1 MANNTSKPNSGI
13 TSADAKVAEQVRNQ
27 YAAMEIAARSLAKDM
42 KYVLENLKESSS
54 ILDKQAG
61 MFKDISKSSQL
72 LNYAAKSNAN
82 IAKDVAAL
90 YDAEV
95 QSRSNLL
102 LKQNMLT
109 QGLQGEYAQ
118 LLTTYML
125 ENDITDVN
133 DRKAKLFVK
142 ELQERQT
149 IARKIEDE
157 LDLIEELATWQEGLN
172 HELEEYAKGWEK
184 IKSKIKAIVT
194 DPQVAKAVFLTS
206 MAKKAEEVYES
217 FEKLEQSGLTVG
229 QRVDY
234 MAKGFSLMSA
244 VGLSDT
250 KGVLDEMVATMGTMN
265 SLTSAE
271 VDHVGHLAKEMGV
284 TGQEAFGLVEGFSK
298 LPGET
303 MATATHAADYVKSLS
318 KANGVAPG
326 KITKEIAKNTELMAL
341 GGYKSAK
348 AFTEAAMKAQ
358 KMGVELSTTS
368 RVMNGLLNFE
378 NSINKQMEASVLLG
392 KEINLDRA
400 RQLALE
406 GKSVEATE
414 EVLKNVGGQAA
425 FDKMNVLQKQAL
437 AEATGMTVEE
447 LNKAADAQ
455 AEKNKYSGE
464 EAGLL
469 KNSLGVM
476 MEYGGAGVKLMNESG
491 MAVLAAIQL
500 IQTLNLKKVAGYL
513 ADKAHGVWEKV
524 SSIWRTADKTKEIAQ
539 ENALAAS
546 KQRSAAADKMKGG
559 GMMGGMNA
567 GSLLKGAAAMVIM
580 AGALYLLGKAVQQFA
595 DIDWTT
601 MSKAGAALLGL
612 GLAMIGLNYALA
624 PLAASGIL
632 ELTALSLLAFGA
644 AALMLG
650 VGIGFAAEGMSL
662 LVTSLKDVPFENLV
676 ALPLAFMGIGAGL
689 YLMAAAGLAALPI
702 LGALTALA
710 VVAPALSGLGAAF
723 GKISGGGESDE
734 SDPVVKA
741 LEALGTKIDQL
752 AAQPVIVNIDG
763 SKVGEAVRLKLKPS
777 FGTKQ
782 A

>member
-1 MANNTSKPNSGI
+1 MALDPNNFSDELRKATKKVLQDIFAGGGADGKSYGRDFAKGLQDSLK
-13 TSADAKVAEQVRNQ
+13 SAKKDFQDAFKE
-27 YAAMEIAARSLAKDM
+27 ARA
-42 KYVLENLKESSS
+42 
-54 ILDKQAG
+54 DKQ
-61 MFKDISKSSQL
+61 L
-72 LNYAAKSNAN
+72 L
-82 IAKDVAAL
+82 DVMTKTGLRGVFAEEARILELKGAL
-90 YDAEV
+90 DEAETK
-95 QSRSNLL
+95 RL
-102 LKQNMLT
+102 LKAQKSLDHIQEQNELVRE
-109 QGLQGEYAQ
+109 LARWQ
-118 LLTTYML
+118 L
-125 ENDITDVN
+125 
-133 DRKAKLFVK
+133 
-142 ELQERQT
+142 ELN
-149 IARKIEDE
+149 
-157 LDLIEELATWQEGLN
+157 EELEQ
-172 HELEEYAKGWEK
+172 YSKGWEK

-206 MAKKAEEVYES
+206 MAEKAHEVYES

-284 TGQEAFGLVEGFSK
+284 SGQEAFQLVEGFSK

-303 MATATHAADYVKSLS
+303 MATAAHAADYVKSLS

-326 KITKEIAKNTELMAL
+326 KITKEIAKNTELIAL
-341 GGYKSAK
+341 GGYKGAK
-348 AFTEAAMKAQ
+348 AFADAAMKAQ

-368 RVMNGLLNFE
+368 KVMNGLLNFE

-414 EVLKNVGGQAA
+414 EVLKNIGGQAA

-437 AEATGMTVEE
+437 AEATGMTVGE
-447 LNKAADAQ
+447 LNKAVDAQ
-455 AEKNKYSGE
+455 AEYNKYHGEDVSAWKSG
-464 EAGLL
+464 
-469 KNSLGVM
+469 LGYM
-476 MEYGGAGVKLMNESG
+476 MEWGGAGVKFMNESG
-491 MAVLAAIQL
+491 MAILAAIQL

-539 ENALAAS
+539 EEVLNEVKREGALIDKTKTGGIAAS
-546 KQRSAAADKMKGG
+546 VGPM
-559 GMMGGMNA
+559 
-567 GSLLKGAAAMVIM
+567 
-580 AGALYLLGKAVQQFA
+580 
-595 DIDWTT
+595 
-601 MSKAGAALLGL
+601 
-612 GLAMIGLNYALA
+612 
-624 PLAASGIL
+624 
-632 ELTALSLLAFGA
+632 LAFGA
-644 AALMLG
+644 AVLM
-650 VGIGFAAEGMSL
+650 VGAG
-662 LVTSLKDVPFENLV
+662 V
-676 ALPLAFMGIGAGL
+676 AL
-689 YLMAAAGLAALPI
+689 AAVGLAQLVSAFKDLTGQQI
-702 LGALTALA
+702 LGALGALIVVMGGFAIMVNVLAGASITAAPGLLA
-710 VVAPALSGLGAAF
+710 LGGAILMIGLGIGIAAAGMSLFVSSLSEAAKNADGVWSLGSGLFYVAEGLGAIAAA
-723 GKISGGGESDE
+723 GVLAIPAIAGLSALNNIGLDIKSSTGGAESESG
-734 SDPVVKA
+734 PVVKV
-741 LEALGTKIDQL
+741 LEEVKGEIAKL

>member
-1 MANNTSKPNSGI
+1 MA
-13 TSADAKVAEQVRNQ
+13 E
-27 YAAMEIAARSLAKDM
+27 
-42 KYVLENLKESSS
+42 
-54 ILDKQAG
+54 
-61 MFKDISKSSQL
+61 
-72 LNYAAKSNAN
+72 
-82 IAKDVAAL
+82 
-90 YDAEV
+90 
-95 QSRSNLL
+95 
-102 LKQNMLT
+102 
-109 QGLQGEYAQ
+109 
-118 LLTTYML
+118 
-125 ENDITDVN
+125 
-133 DRKAKLFVK
+133 KA
-142 ELQERQT
+142 
-149 IARKIEDE
+149 
-157 LDLIEELATWQEGLN
+157 
-172 HELEEYAKGWEK
+172 H
-184 IKSKIKAIVT
+184 
-194 DPQVAKAVFLTS
+194 
-206 MAKKAEEVYES
+206 EVYES

-234 MAKGFSLMSA
+234 MTKGFSLMSA

-447 LNKAADAQ
+447 LSKAADAQ

-539 ENALAAS
+539 EGVLNKVKEEGAIIDKTKTGGIGAS
-546 KQRSAAADKMKGG
+546 VGPM
-559 GMMGGMNA
+559 
-567 GSLLKGAAAMVIM
+567 
-580 AGALYLLGKAVQQFA
+580 
-595 DIDWTT
+595 
-601 MSKAGAALLGL
+601 
-612 GLAMIGLNYALA
+612 
-624 PLAASGIL
+624 
-632 ELTALSLLAFGA
+632 LAFGA
-644 AALMLG
+644 AVLMVGGGVALAALGIAQLADSLKGMEPSEMAMLGGILVAIG
-650 VGIGFAAEGMSL
+650 VGIYFLGTTSLAASPGLLALGAAVLMIGGGFFLLGAGIGIAAAGMSL
-662 LVTSLKDVPFENLV
+662 LVTSLKDVPFDNLI

-689 YLMAAAGLAALPI
+689 YLMAAAGMAALPV

-710 VVAPALSGLGAAF
+710 VVAPALTGLGNALGSMF
-723 GKISGGGESDE
+723 GEGGGEE
-734 SDPVVKA
+734 NDPVVSA
-741 LEALGTKIDQL
+741 INNLGTKIDQL
-752 AAQPVIVNIDG
+752 VAQPVIVNIDG